1 MSVCVCCFTFSI
13 WKIGENET
21 KNGIEKIRRNKK
33 KTEGMRERKRNA
45 KQIEII
51 QTTEERKKR
60 QEKGRRVAVT
70 VLISAHTSKI
80 ERV

>member
-1 MSVCVCCFTFSI
+1 
-13 WKIGENET
+13 
-21 KNGIEKIRRNKK
+21 
-33 KTEGMRERKRNA
+33 MRERKRNA